1 MVIDLWI
8 VLEKLY
14 YMKSLFCIKK
24 NVIFT
29 FKSKLMHIILV
40 YTTTVRTYFLFYHN
54 INLYDSERN
63 LRIWVGSASFGLK

>member
-1 MVIDLWI
+1 MDCIRKI
-8 VLEKLY
+8 VLYEIIVLY
-14 YMKSLFCIKK
+14 QKK